1 MRAEALRVRLAE
13 SGELV
18 EWPSGVPG
26 ELGAV
31 TTDSRK
37 AAAGMLYVAY
47 RGSSTDSHDFLPQVH
62 SSGAGAAIV
71 ERVVEGLPLP
81 QIVVRNGR
89 HAAAQAAALQFGDPA
104 EALDLLAVTGTN
116 GKTTSVHLLR
126 HVFGADAPAGSI
138 GTLGAVDGTGAV
150 LPGTENLTTPGPVE
164 LQGTLAALRDAGVKT
179 VAMEASSHSL
189 DQDRL
194 HGLEFRAAIFTN
206 LTRDHLDYHQTLEA
220 YRAAKLRL
228 TRYLKPDGW
237 AITNADDRAWT
248 GLEPGP
254 QRLTFGITEPADL
267 RATGISGDAR
277 GMRFTLE
284 WHGERARVSLPLLG
298 RFNIENAL
306 GAAAAA
312 LALGRTLDAVA
323 DRLASAPQV
332 PGRMERLADAPCV
345 ILRDYA
351 HTPDALTRALAA
363 ARPLTRG
370 RLIVVFGCGGD
381 RDRGK
386 RPVMGGIAARDAD
399 LAIVTSDNPR
409 TEDPERILDD
419 VEEGMGDT
427 PHLRIVDRRQAIGRA
442 VAIARPDDTVVLAG
456 KGHETYQVIG
466 KVKHPF
472 DERDVV
478 ADARKALAR

>member
-1 MRAEALRVRLAE
+1 MRSESLRVRLAE
-13 SGELV
+13 SGELI
-18 EWPSGVPG
+18 EWPANVPA
-26 ELGAV
+26 ELTTV
-31 TTDSRK
+31 TTDSRAVK
-37 AAAGMLYVAY
+37 PGMLFAAY
-47 RGSSTDSHDFLPQVH
+47 RGSSADSHDFLPQVQ
-62 SSGAGAAIV
+62 SAGAAAVMV
-71 ERVVEGLPLP
+71 ERAVNGPLP
-81 QIVVRNGR
+81 AIMVRNGR
-89 HAAAQAAALQFGDPA
+89 RAAARAAALQFGDPA

-126 HVFGADAPAGSI
+126 HLFGEEAPAGSI
-138 GTLGAVDGTGAV
+138 GTLGAVDGNGKV

-194 HGLEFRAAIFTN
+194 HGLEFRAAVFTN
-206 LTRDHLDYHQTLEA
+206 LTRDHLDYHQTLDA
-220 YRAAKLRL
+220 YRAAKLKL
-228 TRYLKPDGW
+228 TQYLTPGGW
-237 AITNADDRAWT
+237 TITNADDRAWA
-248 GLEPGP
+248 GLNGP
-254 QRLTFGITEPADL
+254 QRVTFGITEPADL
-267 RATGISGDAR
+267 RATGISGDSR

-284 WHGERARVSLPLLG
+284 WRGGKARVNLPLLG

-312 LALGRTLDAVA
+312 LALGRRLDAVA
-323 DRLASAPQV
+323 ERLGSAPQV
-332 PGRMERLADAPCV
+332 PGRMERVADSPCV

-363 ARPLTRG
+363 ARPLTKG

-386 RPVMGGIAARDAD
+386 RPVMGGIAAKDAD

-442 VAIARPDDTVVLAG
+442 VAIARPDDTVLLAG